1 MTTVETPFGPVRGA
15 ALAGSRANDGTP
27 VLHFGGVPYARA
39 ARFGLPEQCS
49 WRDELDATRP
59 GAAPPQTVGG
69 LDLVPDMVPERQSE
83 DCLTAEV
90 FTTDVHGNAPVLVW
104 VPGGSYR
111 IGGAGLATYAGGALA
126 TEGVVMIGLNYRLG
140 ALGWLAADGVPSNL
154 GLRDLRAALE
164 WVQAVAPA
172 FGGDPARVTVMGES
186 AGSGMLAHLL
196 ATTANAGAPPVH
208 GAILQSG
215 APAGTLDADAVAWV
229 AAEFLD
235 AAGAADVDALRAMP
249 LDELLAA
256 QEQTVVTALPKVGMM
271 PFHPWVD
278 GDLLTERAHTSELAP
293 VPIVV
298 GTTAHEMELF
308 RDQVPELPEEHAL
321 GFLGLKAATLGI
333 TDPDIV
339 RAAYAASGA
348 DLVEG
353 VADLELHVPNE
364 LLARAHEA
372 RGNAVYRYRFTWEAP
387 VKRACHALDLPFT
400 FGTLDVSTWRDFAGA
415 RDGTNRATADA
426 LSARMRSAW
435 ARFAAT
441 AAPWD
446 TTDLVQLGREQTAS
460 NDFVARPDTVRDRVD
475 LWIGARPA

>member
-1 MTTVETPFGPVRGA
+1 MTTVDTPFGPVRGRERQHGA
-15 ALAGSRANDGTP
+15 TT

-39 ARFGLPEQCS
+39 TRFGLPAPCE

-69 LDLVPDMVPERQSE
+69 LDLVPDMVPDRQSE
-83 DCLTAEV
+83 DCLTAEI
-90 FTTDVHGNAPVLVW
+90 FTTDVHGSAPVLVW

-111 IGGAGLATYAGGALA
+111 IGGAGLATYDGGVLA
-126 TEGVVMIGLNYRLG
+126 TEGVVVIGLNYRLG
-140 ALGWLAADGVPSNL
+140 ALGWLAADSVPSNL

-172 FGGDPARVTVMGES
+172 FGGDPSRVTVMGES
-186 AGSGMLAHLL
+186 AGSGMVAHLL
-196 ATTANAGAPPVH
+196 ATSANAGVPPVH

-215 APAGTLDADAVAWV
+215 APAGTLAADTAAWV
-229 AAEFLD
+229 AEQFLD
-235 AAGAADVDALRAMP
+235 AAGVPDAAALAGLPVDA
-249 LDELLAA
+249 LLAA
-256 QEQTVVTALPKVGMM
+256 QETTVANSLLKVGMM

-278 GDLLTERAHTSELAP
+278 GDLLTAPAHTSALAP
-293 VPIVV
+293 VPLVV

-308 RDQVPELPEEHAL
+308 RDQVPQLPEEHAL
-321 GFLGLKAATLGI
+321 AFLGGKAAALGI
-333 TDPDIV
+333 TDPEAV
-339 RAAYAASGA
+339 RAAHAAGGG

-364 LLARAHEA
+364 LLARAHET
-372 RGNAVYRYRFTWEAP
+372 RGDTVFRYRFTWEAP

-415 RDGTNRATADA
+415 RDGTNCAAADA
-426 LSARMRSAW
+426 LSARMRGAW

-441 AAPWD
+441 GAPWG
-446 TTDLVQLGREQTAS
+446 TTDLVHLGREESAG
-460 NDFVARPDTVRDRVD
+460 PDAVSDRVD
-475 LWIGARPA
+475 LWIGARPAPGHKA